1 MSTAAHEAV
10 YASVAKPWLKYYDAS
25 FIGQPLPDCTTFEY
39 LYQQNKQHLNERN
52 VRAAGYRN
60 GKDRTSPHC
69 WKEKMTEKKYWT
81 CSCRIW
87 KRQRLICRKPLGR
100 KIMRG

>member
-39 LYQQNKQHLNERN
+39 LYQQNKQHLNEP
-52 VRAAGYRN
+52 ALEYF
-60 GKDRTSPHC
+60 
-69 WKEKMTEKKYWT
+69 
-81 CSCRIW
+81 
-87 KRQRLICRKPLGR
+87 GR
-100 KIMRG
+100 KITYGRSFCQHQKDRCRLPCHWPEEGRHCPRWSAS

>member
-39 LYQQNKQHLNERN
+39 LY
-52 VRAAGYRN
+52 
-60 GKDRTSPHC
+60 
-69 WKEKMTEKKYWT
+69 
-81 CSCRIW
+81 
-87 KRQRLICRKPLGR
+87 
-100 KIMRG
+100 

>member
-39 LYQQNKQHLNERN
+39 LYQQNKQHKRSCQ
-52 VRAAGYRN
+52 RAACIS
-60 GKDRTSPHC
+60 TFEFFH
-69 WKEKMTEKKYWT
+69 EM
-81 CSCRIW
+81 
-87 KRQRLICRKPLGR
+87 PL
-100 KIMRG
+100 